1 MLTNSPLFAGIAI
14 DDVARAKEFYG
25 ETLGVFSVT
34 QHTDHLLDLN
44 GVNGYRVL
52 LYARP
57 GHVPPAHTV
66 LNFPVDDIESTVDA
80 LTERGVEFER
90 YDEGPIKTDA
100 KGIATPGPRQAWFK
114 DPAGNIL
121 SILQA

>member
-1 MLTNSPLFAGIAI
+1 MLTNSPLFAGIAV
-14 DDVARAKEFYG
+14 DDVSRAKEFCG

-34 QHTDHLLDLN
+34 QQSEHLLDLN

-66 LNFPVDDIESTVDA
+66 LNFPVDNIEDTVDA
-80 LTERGVEFER
+80 LTARGVRFER
-90 YDEGPIKTDA
+90 YDDGPIKTDA